1 MSTQLVLVPTCDQ
14 LSDIGQAMV
23 KCGIP
28 SSKNS
33 IWSRN
38 GILLIRSALG
48 TDEVRW
54 QAIRK
59 EAIFDAANWRR

>member
-28 SSKNS
+28 GSENT

-38 GILLIRSALG
+38 GILLICSALG
-48 TDEVRW
+48 TDEARW
-54 QAIRK
+54 QAIHK
-59 EAIFDAANWRR
+59 QAIFDAAK